1 MQVRVVSFSRISVLV
16 TALSVL
22 LAVAAQAKD
31 LVVVEA
37 RGVALTAGQ
46 LIDDSQPLVL
56 QEGQR
61 VTLIAGNGATL
72 KLRGPYNQP
81 PASAT
86 TSEAGLSD
94 TLKTLIVQK
103 DTRTSDVGVVR
114 GTQGAKLPEP
124 WLLDVTRAGSL
135 CVRGDDRVVVWR
147 SPAAAAAT
155 FSISP
160 LDRSWTMTAS
170 WPAGVDRLVLPE
182 IFPRQVRSTYLVE
195 LDDTKN
201 AVTINSIPKAV
212 ESNPMKAAWMIEK
225 GCLGQAAALINDL
238 R

>member
-1 MQVRVVSFSRISVLV
+1 MQVRVVSFGRIFCLATVS
-16 TALSVL
+16 SVL
-22 LAVAAQAKD
+22 LAAASQAKD

-56 QEGQR
+56 QDGQR

-81 PASAT
+81 PASAA
-86 TSEAGLSD
+86 TSDAGLAD
-94 TLKTLIVQK
+94 ALKTLIVQK

-114 GTQGAKLPEP
+114 GAQGAKLPEP

-135 CVRGDDRVVVWR
+135 CVRGDGRVVVWR
-147 SPAAAAAT
+147 SPAGAAAT
-155 FSISP
+155 FTISP
-160 LDRSWTMTAS
+160 LDRSWKMTMS
-170 WPAGVDRLVLPE
+170 WPAGVDRLALPE
-182 IFPRQVRSTYLVE
+182 IFPLHVRSTYLVE
-195 LDDTKN
+195 LDDAKN

-225 GCLGQAAALINDL
+225 GCLAQAAALISDL
-238 R
+238 H